1 MAKSIINK
9 VEAEIEVAEAK
20 AESKNKLISKIKYII
35 VAIILIAEAI
45 TLGVQ
50 VYNRYVPN
58 AEYKEA
64 VALYEQGDK
73 KGALLKFE
81 KLGDL
86 KNSEYYCN
94 VIYSENPLYR
104 FDHSSVGDEIKF
116 GKYNFEDITWN
127 VIETNENKVVLLS
140 KYIID
145 AGSFPE
151 ESWMTTFSE
160 KAFTDTEKTIVEKAC
175 LLDDDMFTNLVKGK
189 SYAKTEPTA
198 KLLENEK
205 YKKDEED
212 GYLWWINEEY
222 LYSGD
227 EHQCAIQ
234 SGAYYSGGED
244 DYDINGIRP
253 TITIKLK

>member
-20 AESKNKLISKIKYII
+20 AERKSKVIEKIKYII
-35 VAIILIAEAI
+35 VAILLLAEAI

-50 VYNRYVPN
+50 IYNRFVPN

-73 KGALLKFE
+73 KEALLKFE

-86 KNSEYYCN
+86 KNSEYYCTL
-94 VIYSENPLYR
+94 IYSENPLYR
-104 FDHSSVGDEIKF
+104 FDHSVVGDEIKF

-127 VIETNENKVVLLS
+127 VIEASENKVVLLS

-145 AGSFPE
+145 AGSFPDE
-151 ESWMTTFSE
+151 TWMSNFSK
-160 KAFTDTEKTIVEKAC
+160 KAFSDTENLLVEKVS
-175 LLDDDMFTNLVKGK
+175 LLDDDSFTNLVKGK
-189 SYAKTEPTA
+189 SFAKTEPTA
-198 KLLENEK
+198 KVLENEK
-205 YKKDEED
+205 YTKDEED
-212 GYLWWINEEY
+212 GYIWWVDKEY

-227 EHQCAIQ
+227 EHECAIQ
-234 SGAYYSGGED
+234 SGAYYTGGED
-244 DYDINGIRP
+244 DYDVNGIRP
-253 TITIKLK
+253 TVTIKLK